1 MDVMQ
6 ATSRDF
12 WWSKR
17 DSMRSAALPCA
28 WLCALLAS
36 CTASGED
43 VRPPDDQLFFPSGMA
58 IGRLAPGPEQE
69 PRPVLFVANS
79 NSELRYDSGAIA
91 VIDLNLVN
99 QAIEAWQGGAGELF
113 SDPACSRDPERRETQ
128 VCEEREFMIRGAGV
142 RIGNFATDIAVQ
154 SFGTHLRVIVPTR
167 GDPSI
172 TWADFDGT
180 RLTCAGGT
188 TEFPLCDAEHRLSSV
203 RNLGDDVPIV
213 DEPFGVFAD
222 VAADGSGSGFAVVTH
237 LTAGALTLVDSPRSG
252 SAQIT
257 DTVTNVFLAAP
268 NVDPAASAVVGGRG
282 GTSGLLYVGS
292 PTENR
297 IQTFTVGR
305 PVNESAPYLV
315 PGSYF
320 LIDGVGTDTGGSS
333 ETRGMQFSADGNR
346 LYIVNRRPPSLS
358 IFDTSI
364 GPTGVPRNAPTGST
378 DICRQ
383 ASTVAVLELGDDDL
397 YGERAYITCFQGG
410 EVYVV
415 DPRGQSQ
422 VEDVL
427 TVGRGPYTAVVLDDP
442 KRLFIS
448 NFLEDTIA
456 VVDVDPTS
464 PAYNRVVLRIGL
476 PKREP

>member
-17 DSMRSAALPCA
+17 DSMRTAAFPCA

-43 VRPPDDQLFFPSGMA
+43 VRPPDDQLFFPTGMA
-58 IGRLAPGPEQE
+58 IASLDSV
-69 PRPVLFVANS
+69 PVLFVANS

-91 VIDLNLVN
+91 VIDVDLVK
-99 QAIEAWQGGAGELF
+99 QAVVAWKAGNGELF
-113 SDPACSRDPERRETQ
+113 RDDAVCSRDREHRETQ
-128 VCEEREFMIRGAGV
+128 VCEEREFMIPSAGV

-188 TEFPLCDAEHRLSSV
+188 AAFPLCDAEHRMSSV
-203 RNLGDDVPIV
+203 GDEGDGFPIL
-213 DEPFGVFAD
+213 DEPFAVFANS
-222 VAADGSGSGFAVVTH
+222 DGGFAVVTH
-237 LTAGALTLVDSPRSG
+237 LIAGAVTLVDSSG
-252 SAQIT
+252 DRRAQIS
-257 DTVTNVFLAAP
+257 DTVTNVFLAPP
-268 NVDPAASAVVGGRG
+268 NIEPAASAIAGRPRAG
-282 GTSGLLYVGS
+282 EGASDIIYVGS

-297 IQTFTVGR
+297 IQTFTVAR

-315 PGSYF
+315 PGGYF
-320 LIDGVGTDTGGSS
+320 LIDGVGSNSGGSS

-346 LYIVNRRPPSLS
+346 LFIANRRPPSLS

-364 GPTGVPRNAPTGST
+364 GPTGVPRNVPTGST
-378 DICRQ
+378 DICREV
-383 ASTVAVLELGDDDL
+383 ATVEVFRLGDDNLD
-397 YGERAYITCFQGG
+397 GERAYVTCFQGG
-410 EVYVV
+410 EVYVI

-427 TVGRGPYTAVVLDDP
+427 TVGRGPYAAVALDEPGEP
-442 KRLFIS
+442 KLLFIS
-448 NFLEDTIA
+448 NTLEDTIA
-456 VVDVDPTS
+456 VVDVDPRS
-464 PAYNRVVLRIGL
+464 AGYNRVVLRIGL
-476 PKREP
+476 PKEPGEP

>member
-17 DSMRSAALPCA
+17 DSMRTAAPPCA
-28 WLCALLAS
+28 LLCALLAS
-36 CTASGED
+36 CTASGDD

-58 IGRLAPGPEQE
+58 IGRASAG
-69 PRPVLFVANS
+69 PVLFVANS

-91 VIDLNLVN
+91 VIDLNVVE
-99 QAIEAWQGGAGELF
+99 QAIASWNAGNGQLF
-113 SDPACSRDPERRETQ
+113 RGEPVCGRDREHRETQ
-128 VCEEREFMIRGAGV
+128 VCEEREFMIPSAGV

-154 SFGTHLRVIVPTR
+154 SFGTQLRVIVPTR

-188 TEFPLCDAEHRLSSV
+188 TAFPLCDAEHRLSSV
-203 RNLGDDVPIV
+203 RDQGDGFPIL

-222 VAADGSGSGFAVVTH
+222 TAADASGFAVVTH
-237 LTAGALTLVDSPRSG
+237 LIAGALTLVDSPSGG
-252 SAQIT
+252 SARIT
-257 DTVTNVFLAAP
+257 DTVTNVFLAPP
-268 NVDPAASAVVGGRG
+268 NIEPAASAVVGRRQ
-282 GTSGLLYVGS
+282 GTSHLLYVGS
-292 PTENR
+292 STENR

-320 LIDGVGTDTGGSS
+320 LVDGVGSNSGGSS
-333 ETRGMQFSADGNR
+333 ETRGMQFSKDGNR
-346 LYIVNRRPPSLS
+346 LYVVNRRPPSLS
-358 IFDTSI
+358 IFDTSV
-364 GPTGVPRNAPTGST
+364 GPTGAPRNVPTGST

-383 ASTVAVLELGDDDL
+383 ASTVAVLQLGDDVVDGD
-397 YGERAYITCFQGG
+397 GERAYVTCFQGG
-410 EVYVV
+410 QVYVV

-427 TVGRGPYTAVVLDDP
+427 TVGRGPYTAVVLEEP

-456 VVDVDPTS
+456 VVDVNPRS
-464 PAYNRVVLRIGL
+464 AGYNRVVLRIGL
-476 PKREP
+476 PKEQP